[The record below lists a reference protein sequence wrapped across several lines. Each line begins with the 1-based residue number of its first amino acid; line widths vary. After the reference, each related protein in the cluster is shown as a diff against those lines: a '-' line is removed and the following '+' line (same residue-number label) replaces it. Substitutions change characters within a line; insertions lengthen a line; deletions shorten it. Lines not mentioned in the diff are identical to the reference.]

1 MKHDATNERQERF
14 WIWLIW
20 LIVIA
25 SAMSSAL
32 STGTSPEPGGGRL
45 LLGIAVE
52 SEKESATML
61 PWQRI
66 WRVKK
71 WAYEKY
77 KAWQREYRKAQR
89 ARQLAQVAL
98 AGMLP
103 LAQVVDAL
111 TAKQVR
117 YKLGALP
124 VMYALLETLE
134 VRQIIN
140 RHCKTKA
147 EVEHGTVALVLVL
160 NRLLLPLPL
169 SQVSDWVGQTVLVA
183 VLGIP
188 AAKFNDD
195 RLGRTLDALYEHL
208 GPIWLE
214 IIDVAIR
221 KANIDLSV
229 IFYDVSAFVAHG
241 SYSKSELIDFGFAH
255 NTPSNKRKAKVGL
268 DVSADGNI
276 PWLYQLWS
284 GRTADQATVASNL
297 ENLAQWLKRHGY
309 PLQETLIVGDRA
321 MLNAEIAITYDAKGL
336 RHLTGLRTL
345 TAEHKELVYRWSDA
359 QFEHFPI
366 VDTPDPQYWGRGCQV
381 TFSHE
386 EQSVTHKGLVVV
398 AGPLRDQLRQARQT
412 KLDALDAELVA
423 LRNRI
428 GQARLTTIKA
438 VQRSVNA
445 RLKHSK
451 VADFVL
457 TDVQQTPDGQVT
469 LHWSL
474 NQQALAEAE
483 RKDGRYLLV
492 TNDCSLSHHEM
503 FRLYRQKDGVETCFH
518 VCKSDLQ
525 VSPLFLHK
533 DKRIASMFLLNMI
546 ALLAY
551 NLLQRQ
557 LQQQGLQMT
566 SRRIIQQLEH
576 LVVIDT
582 SCIDGSSY
590 RRLADVDPE
599 LLMLLAFVAS
609 ALDHMV
615 HTVSSLA
622 DSHSSRCL
630 SGTVPHT
637 HLLC

>member
-1 MKHDATNERQERF
+1 MKHNATNERRERF

-20 LIVIA
+20 LMVIA
-25 SAMSSAL
+25 SAMSSTG
-32 STGTSPEPGGGRL
+32 STGTSLKQEPGQL

-52 SEKESATML
+52 SEKESARLL
-61 PWQRI
+61 PWQRL

-71 WAYEKY
+71 WAYANY
-77 KAWQREYRKAQR
+77 KAWQREYQKAKR

-98 AGMLP
+98 AGMVP
-103 LAQVVDAL
+103 LAQVIDAL

-124 VMYALLETLE
+124 VLYALLETLE

-140 RHCKTKA
+140 RHCRTKA
-147 EVEHGTVALVLVL
+147 EVDQGTVALVLVL

-188 AAKFNDD
+188 ATKFNDD
-195 RLGRTLDALYEHL
+195 RLARTLDALYEHL

-214 IIDVAIR
+214 IIEVAIR

-241 SYSKSELIDFGFAH
+241 SYGESELVDFGFAH

-268 DVSADGNI
+268 DVTADGNI
-276 PWLYQLWS
+276 PWYYQLWS

-297 ENLAQWLKRHGY
+297 ENLAGWLNRHGY

-321 MLNAEIAITYDAKGL
+321 MLNAEIAITYDEKGL

-345 TAEHKELVYRWSDA
+345 STEHKELVYRWSDE
-359 QFEHFPI
+359 QFKHFPI
-366 VDTPDPQYWGRGCQV
+366 VDDSDPQYWGRGCQV
-381 TFSHE
+381 TFTHE
-386 EQSVTHKGLVVV
+386 EKSVTHQGLVVV

-412 KLDALDAELVA
+412 KLDALDAELCE
-423 LRNRI
+423 LRSRI
-428 GQARLTTIKA
+428 GQARLTTKKA
-438 VQRSVNA
+438 VQRSLNA
-445 RLKHSK
+445 RLKQST
-451 VADFVL
+451 VAGFLL
-457 TDVQQTPDGQVT
+457 TDVQQLPDGQVT
-469 LHWSL
+469 LHWTL

-492 TNDCSLSHHEM
+492 TNDFSLSHHEM

-533 DKRIASMFLLNMI
+533 DKRIASMIFLNMV

-557 LQQQGLQMT
+557 VQQHGLPMT
-566 SRRIIQQLEH
+566 TRRIIQQLEH

-582 SCIDGSSY
+582 TCIDGSSY

-599 LLMLLAFVAS
+599 LLILLAFVAS
-609 ALDHMV
+609 ALDQML
-615 HTVSSLA
+615 HTVSALA
-622 DSHSSRCL
+622 DSQSPRLLADSP
-630 SGTVPHT
+630 TPT

>member
-1 MKHDATNERQERF
+1 MF
-14 WIWLIW
+14 
-20 LIVIA
+20 
-25 SAMSSAL
+25 
-32 STGTSPEPGGGRL
+32 
-45 LLGIAVE
+45 
-52 SEKESATML
+52 

-71 WAYEKY
+71 LLYAKY
-77 KAWQREYRKAQR
+77 KAWQKAYQKAKR
-89 ARQLAQVAL
+89 ASQLAQVAV
-98 AGMLP
+98 AGMMP
-103 LAQVVDAL
+103 LARVIDAL

-124 VMYALLETLE
+124 VLYALLETLE

-140 RHCKTKA
+140 RHCQTKA
-147 EVEHGTVALVLVL
+147 DVDQGTVALVLVL

-169 SQVSDWVGQTVLVA
+169 SQVSDWIGQTVLVA

-188 AAKFNDD
+188 ATKFNDD

-229 IFYDVSAFVAHG
+229 IFYDVSALVAHG
-241 SYSKSELIDFGFAH
+241 SYRESELIDFGFAH
-255 NTPSNKRKAKVGL
+255 NTPSNKRKSKVAL

-276 PWLYQLWS
+276 PWHYQLWS

-297 ENLAQWLKRHGY
+297 EKLAQWLEKHGY

-321 MLNAEIAITYDAKGL
+321 MLNAEIAIAYDDKGL

-345 TAEHKELVYRWSDA
+345 SPEHKELVYRWSDE
-359 QFEHFPI
+359 QFEQFPI
-366 VDTPDPQYWGRGCQV
+366 VEGPDPQYWGRGCQV
-381 TFSHE
+381 TLTHDDK
-386 EQSVTHKGLVVV
+386 SVTHKGLVVV
-398 AGPLRDQLRQARQT
+398 AGPLRDQLRQARQR
-412 KLDALDAELVA
+412 KLDALDGELSE
-423 LRNRI
+423 LRSRI
-428 GQARLTTIKA
+428 GQARLTTGKA
-438 VQRSVNA
+438 LQRSVNA
-445 RLKHSK
+445 RLKQSK
-451 VADFVL
+451 VADFVI
-457 TDVQQTPDGQVT
+457 TDVQQATDGQVT
-469 LHWSL
+469 LHWFR
-474 NQQALAEAE
+474 NEQTLAEAE

-492 TNDCSLSHHEM
+492 TNDFSLSHHEM

-525 VSPLFLHK
+525 ISPLFLHK
-533 DKRIASMFLLNMI
+533 DKRISSMIFLNMI

-557 LQQQGLQMT
+557 VQQQGLQMT
-566 SRRIIQQLEH
+566 TRRIIQQLEQ

-582 SCIDGSSY
+582 TCIDGSSY

-609 ALDHMV
+609 ALDQMV
-615 HTVSSLA
+615 HTVSALS
-622 DSHSSRCL
+622 DSPSPRLTEHSVS
-630 SGTVPHT
+630 ST

>member
-1 MKHDATNERQERF
+1 MNHNATNERQERF
-14 WIWLIW
+14 WVWLIW
-20 LIVIA
+20 LIVIT
-25 SAMSSAL
+25 SAM
-32 STGTSPEPGGGRL
+32 STGTSLEPEPGRL

-52 SEKESATML
+52 SEKGKTPMF
-61 PWQRI
+61 PWQRE

-77 KAWQREYRKAQR
+77 KAWQRQYRKAKR
-89 ARQLAQVAL
+89 SRQLAQVAM
-98 AGMLP
+98 AGMMP
-103 LAQVVDAL
+103 FAQVVDAL
-111 TAKQVR
+111 TAKQVC

-124 VMYALLETLE
+124 VLYALLESLE

-140 RHCKTKA
+140 RHCQTKA
-147 EVEHGTVALVLVL
+147 EVDHGAVALVLVL

-169 SQVSDWVGQTVLVA
+169 SQVSDWIGQTVLVA

-188 AAKFNDD
+188 ATKFNDD
-195 RLGRTLDALYEHL
+195 RLGRTLDALYEKL
-208 GPIWLE
+208 GPIWVE

-221 KANIDLSV
+221 KADIDLSV

-241 SYSKSELIDFGFAH
+241 SYGESELIDFGFAH
-255 NTPSNKRKAKVGL
+255 NTPRNKRKAKVAL
-268 DVSADGNI
+268 DVTADGNI
-276 PWLYQLWS
+276 PWHYQLWS

-297 ENLAQWLKRHGY
+297 ENLAHWLERHGY

-321 MLNAEIAITYDAKGL
+321 MLNAEIAIAYDEKGL

-345 TAEHKELVYRWSDA
+345 SPDHKELVYRCSDA
-359 QFEHFPI
+359 QFTQFPI
-366 VDTPDPQYWGRGCQV
+366 VEGPDPQYWGRGCQV
-381 TFSHE
+381 TLSHKDK
-386 EQSVTHKGLVVV
+386 SVTHKGLVVV
-398 AGPLRDQLRQARQT
+398 AGPLRDQLRQARQH

-423 LRNRI
+423 LRSRI
-428 GQARLTTIKA
+428 GQARLTTSKA
-438 VQRSVNA
+438 LQRSVNA
-445 RLKHSK
+445 RLKQSN

-457 TDVQQTPDGQVT
+457 TDVQQTSDGQLT
-469 LHWSL
+469 LHWLL
-474 NQQALAEAE
+474 NQQALAAAE

-492 TNDCSLSHHEM
+492 TNDFSLSHHEM

-533 DKRIASMFLLNMI
+533 DKRISSMIFLNML

-557 LQQQGLQMT
+557 VQQQGLQMT
-566 SRRIIQQLEH
+566 TRHIIQQLEQ

-582 SCIDGSSY
+582 TCIDGSSY

-599 LLMLLAFVAS
+599 LLKLLAFVAS
-609 ALDHMV
+609 VLEQML
-615 HTVSSLA
+615 HTVSALSPPPSPRLIDHSLP
-622 DSHSSRCL
+622 SS
-630 SGTVPHT
+630 

>member
-1 MKHDATNERQERF
+1 MNNNATNERRERF
-14 WIWLIW
+14 WVWLIW
-20 LIVIA
+20 LIVLA
-25 SAMSSAL
+25 STMSI
-32 STGTSPEPGGGRL
+32 GVSPQHEPGRL

-52 SEKESATML
+52 SEKETAAMF

-77 KAWQREYRKAQR
+77 KAWQRQYRQAKR
-89 ARQLAQVAL
+89 ASQLAQVAM
-98 AGMLP
+98 AGMMP

-124 VMYALLETLE
+124 VLYALLETLE

-147 EVEHGTVALVLVL
+147 EVDHGTVALVLVL

-169 SQVSDWVGQTVLVA
+169 SQVSDWIGQTVLVA
-183 VLGIP
+183 VLGVP
-188 AAKFNDD
+188 ATKFNDD
-195 RLGRTLDALYEHL
+195 RLGRTLDALYENL

-214 IIDVAIR
+214 IIDVAIH

-241 SYSKSELIDFGFAH
+241 SYGESELIDFGFAH
-255 NTPSNKRKAKVGL
+255 NTPSNKRKSKVAL

-276 PWLYQLWS
+276 PWHYQLWS

-297 ENLAQWLKRHGY
+297 EKLAQWLEKHGY

-321 MLNAEIAITYDAKGL
+321 MLNAEIAIAYDDKGL

-345 TAEHKELVYRWSDA
+345 SPEHKELVYRWSDE
-359 QFEHFPI
+359 QFEQFPI
-366 VDTPDPQYWGRGCQV
+366 VEGPDPQYWGRGCQV
-381 TFSHE
+381 TLTHDDK
-386 EQSVTHKGLVVV
+386 SVTHKGLVVV
-398 AGPLRDQLRQARQT
+398 AGPLRDQLRQARQR
-412 KLDALDAELVA
+412 KLDALDGELSE
-423 LRNRI
+423 LRSRI
-428 GQARLTTIKA
+428 GQARLTTGKA
-438 VQRSVNA
+438 LQRSVNA
-445 RLKHSK
+445 RLKQSK
-451 VADFVL
+451 VADFVI
-457 TDVQQTPDGQVT
+457 TDVQQATDGQVT
-469 LHWSL
+469 LHWFR
-474 NQQALAEAE
+474 NEQTLAEAE

-492 TNDCSLSHHEM
+492 TNDFSLSHHEM

-533 DKRIASMFLLNMI
+533 DKRISSMIFLNMI

-557 LQQQGLQMT
+557 VQQHGLQMT
-566 SRRIIQQLEH
+566 ARRIIQQLEQ

-582 SCIDGSSY
+582 TCIDGSSY

-609 ALDHMV
+609 ALDQMV
-615 HTVSSLA
+615 HTVSALS
-622 DSHSSRCL
+622 DSHSPRLLDDSV
-630 SGTVPHT
+630 SHT